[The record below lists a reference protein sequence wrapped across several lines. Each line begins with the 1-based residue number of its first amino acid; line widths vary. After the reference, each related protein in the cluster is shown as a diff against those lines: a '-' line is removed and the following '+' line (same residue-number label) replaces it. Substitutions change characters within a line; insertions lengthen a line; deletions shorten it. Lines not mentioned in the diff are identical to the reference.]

1 MSKYKYKPTYRPT
14 SKRYRK
20 EAGRFCPICDDRL
33 NDYANK
39 GLPEKVTNLNGGF
52 MNGMFRKLVTCHTCK
67 STWYEE
73 WAIRGITQLKR
84 GDAIGEKEC

>member
-1 MSKYKYKPTYRPT
+1 MSKHKYKPTYKPT

-39 GLPEKVTNLNGGF
+39 GLPELIPNVNGGY
-52 MNGMFRKLVTCHTCK
+52 MNGMLRKLVTCHTCK

-73 WAIRGITQLKR
+73 WAIRGMTQLKR